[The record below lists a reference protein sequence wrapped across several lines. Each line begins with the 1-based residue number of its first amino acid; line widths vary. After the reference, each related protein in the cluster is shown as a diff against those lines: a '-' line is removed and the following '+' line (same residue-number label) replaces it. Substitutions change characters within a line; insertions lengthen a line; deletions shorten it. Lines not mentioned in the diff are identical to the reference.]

1 MLPQPLPP
9 LLLCLY
15 LFPLY
20 HLHRTG
26 IISTGMETWVL
37 SMILVGS
44 YLLGSLPFGYWI
56 AKYVYGVDIRKH
68 GSGNIGATNILRVL
82 GVKAAVVVFA
92 LDVLKGWLPSFWVLR
107 ATQTEGWAILA
118 GALAI
123 AGHSLSPFLRFKGG
137 KGIAT
142 GLGVLLGVAPSTVLT
157 GLGVWILTLILTRW
171 VSLASILAA
180 ITVPVS
186 AYFLGY
192 QPVTAGVLAAAAA
205 LVIFRHKDNIR
216 RLLNGT
222 EPRAGRKTSSTTLAD
237 ACVELARHAA
247 EKYVM
252 EGTLI
257 EPDLRK
263 LPAELSK
270 PGGVFVAIYQ
280 DDGLRG
286 MSGTIQPERPTRA
299 HEMVHNAARAAV
311 LDPRSTPVETSE
323 LPTLRYVVYLLETHE
338 PLQDSN
344 DIDPERDGV
353 LIEWQGKQGAIM
365 PHTPGVQSAEQ
376 QIELA
381 RARAGIPKEA
391 YIRLYRLRVN
401 RLE

>member
-1 MLPQPLPP
+1 
-9 LLLCLY
+9 
-15 LFPLY
+15 
-20 HLHRTG
+20 
-26 IISTGMETWVL
+26 METWVL
-37 SMILVGS
+37 SIIFLGS

-56 AKYVYGVDIRKH
+56 AKSIYGVDIRKH
-68 GSGNIGATNILRVL
+68 GSGNIGATNVLRVL
-82 GVKAAVVVFA
+82 GVKAGIVVFV

-107 ATQTEGWAILA
+107 TTQVEGWAILA

-157 GLGVWILTLILTRW
+157 GGGVWILILILTRW

-205 LVIFRHKDNIR
+205 LVVFRHKDNIR
-216 RLLNGT
+216 RLLEGT
-222 EPRAGRKTSSTTLAD
+222 EPRVGRKTASTNLAD
-237 ACVELARHAA
+237 ACIKLARHAA

-257 EPDLRK
+257 EPELK
-263 LPAELSK
+263 QLPAELSK

-286 MSGTIQPERPTRA
+286 ISGTIQPERTTRA
-299 HEMVHNAARAAV
+299 HEIVHNAARAAV

-323 LPTLRYVVYLLETHE
+323 LSTLRYVVYLLETHE
-338 PLQDSN
+338 PLQDSKG
-344 DIDPERDGV
+344 IDPSRDGV
-353 LIEWQGKQGAIM
+353 LIEWQGKQGAMM
-365 PHTPGVQSAEQ
+365 PHIPGVLSAEQ